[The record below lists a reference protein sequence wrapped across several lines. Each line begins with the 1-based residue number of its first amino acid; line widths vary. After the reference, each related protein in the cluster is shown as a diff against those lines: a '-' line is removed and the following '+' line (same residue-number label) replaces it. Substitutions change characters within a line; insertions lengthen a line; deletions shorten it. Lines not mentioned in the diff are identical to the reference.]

1 MKLVLLRCKGNYMA
15 SFNRVLILGN
25 LGQDP
30 ELRYTPNQVAVCTL
44 NIATTDY
51 RTAPDGQKIEQ
62 TEWHRVVVF
71 SKQAENC
78 QKYLSKGRSVLIEGK
93 LQTRSWEDQKT
104 GQKRYMTEIIAQN
117 VQFVGGAPQG
127 SRDRATPQANPF
139 TQSYSISGSHPSA
152 AAPMSPRVDEATR
165 RFDMDLGEPGE
176 FSGGNPPMGLE
187 EIPF

>member
-1 MKLVLLRCKGNYMA
+1 MA
-15 SFNRVLILGN
+15 SFNRVVILGN

-51 RTAPDGQKIEQ
+51 RTSPDGQKVEQ

-78 QKYLSKGRSVLIEGK
+78 HKYLAKGRSVLIEGK

-104 GQKRYMTEIIAQN
+104 GQKRYMTEIVAQT
-117 VQFVGGAPQG
+117 VQFVGGGSQG
-127 SRDRATPQANPF
+127 SRDRSTAPSPQGMSP
-139 TQSYSISGSHPSA
+139 YSSQGGAPSA
-152 AAPMSPRVDEATR
+152 YSQPNSQVGEPMR
-165 RFDMDLGEPGE
+165 RFDMDLSDPGE
-176 FSGGNPPMGLE
+176 FGGGGNPPMGLE

>member
-1 MKLVLLRCKGNYMA
+1 MA
-15 SFNRVLILGN
+15 SFNRVVIMGN

-51 RTAPDGQKIEQ
+51 RTSADGQKVEQ

-71 SKQAENC
+71 NKQAENC
-78 QKYLSKGRSVLIEGK
+78 QKYLAKGRSVLIEGK

-104 GQKRYMTEIIAQN
+104 GQKRYMTEIVAQN
-117 VQFVGGAPQG
+117 VQFVGGSSQSSRERTSVSSSQGLPPYSSPANTGTYSPQN
-127 SRDRATPQANPF
+127 SQT
-139 TQSYSISGSHPSA
+139 
-152 AAPMSPRVDEATR
+152 VDSTR
-165 RFDMDLGEPGE
+165 RFDMDLSDPGE
-176 FSGGNPPMGLE
+176 FGGGSAPMGLE